1 MRGTAS
7 GGATRTYLGDRQAAS
22 TVGLPRGRA
31 ARAMRRVSTPGM
43 RAWAKVNGTVLLAP
57 LSRRTVRRLLANGD
71 EIRLN
76 LGSGPERIPG
86 WTSVDILGM
95 GADLHW
101 DLRRG
106 IPFPD
111 ESVRAAFLEHVLEHF
126 CTDYVLRILEECHRV
141 LLPGGIV
148 RLGVPDFGRYM
159 ESYAG
164 DRQLVERL
172 RPGRPT
178 PLLAVAEV
186 AFHHGHRSV
195 WDGETLELVL
205 REVGFSDATVRPFG
219 DSMLEPAPDTP
230 MREAES
236 VYAEAR
242 KPAA

>member
-1 MRGTAS
+1 
-7 GGATRTYLGDRQAAS
+7 
-22 TVGLPRGRA
+22 
-31 ARAMRRVSTPGM
+31 M

-57 LSRRTVRRLLANGD
+57 LSRRTVRRLLASGD
-71 EIRLN
+71 AIRLN

-111 ESVRAAFLEHVLEHF
+111 EAVHAVFLEHVLEHF
-126 CTDYVLRILEECHRV
+126 PIEDVFGILEECRRV
-141 LLPGGIV
+141 LVPHGIV
-148 RLGVPDFGRYM
+148 RVGVPDFGRYM

-164 DRQLVERL
+164 DREFVERL

-178 PLLAVAEV
+178 SLLAVAEV
-186 AFHHGHRSV
+186 ALHHGHRSV
-195 WDGETLELVL
+195 WDGETLELLL
-205 REVGFSDATVRPFG
+205 REVGFSDASVQGFG
-219 DSMLEPAPDTP
+219 HSVLEPAPDTP
-230 MREAES
+230 MRAAES

-242 KPAA
+242 KPAN